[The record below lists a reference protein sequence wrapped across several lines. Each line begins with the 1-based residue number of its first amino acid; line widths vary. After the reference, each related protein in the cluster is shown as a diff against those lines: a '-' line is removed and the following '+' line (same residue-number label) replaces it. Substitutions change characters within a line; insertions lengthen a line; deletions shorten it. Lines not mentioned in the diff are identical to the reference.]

1 MGDQPHRQQGMAA
14 ELEEMVLPPDAFHAE
29 QALPDGGQRLFGL
42 AQRGFVGGAD
52 KGAVIRG
59 RQGLAVHLAVLCQR
73 DLRQTHIR

>member
-1 MGDQPHRQQGMAA
+1 MGDQPHRQQGMTT
-14 ELEEMVLPPDAFHAE
+14 ELEEMVLPPDAFNAE

-59 RQGLAVHLAVLCQR
+59 GQGLAVYLAVGCQR
-73 DLRQTHIR
+73 DPVQPHVG